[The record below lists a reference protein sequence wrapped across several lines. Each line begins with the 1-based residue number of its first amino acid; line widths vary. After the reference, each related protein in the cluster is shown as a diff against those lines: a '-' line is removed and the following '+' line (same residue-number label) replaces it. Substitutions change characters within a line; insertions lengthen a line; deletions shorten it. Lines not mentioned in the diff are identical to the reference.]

1 MSGSEAHP
9 QTDGGAFKLFSTR
22 PVRASRNIST
32 QGAVP
37 YCNTAATR
45 RRGWP
50 NSQFEAKFQ
59 VMPEL
64 NTRRLTVMKLASI
77 GKASA
82 RIAVG
87 GMALLAVVALA
98 PQVRAED
105 WTKSYS
111 ISGRANVHV
120 ETNDGSV
127 QVYTGDSKQ
136 VEFRVIYEGYEMNRT
151 LHVDSRQNGDEVEVT
166 ARVSGHWG
174 FNWNGH
180 GRRMKIEVRMPKDA
194 DLNVNTGDG
203 SVETQSIS
211 GRLKVHTGDG
221 SVRAQS

>member
-9 QTDGGAFKLFSTR
+9 QTDSGAFKLFSTR
-22 PVRASRNIST
+22 PVRALRNIST

-105 WTKSYS
+105 WSKSYS
-111 ISGRANVHV
+111 ISGRGNVPV
-120 ETNDGSV
+120 ETNVGA
-127 QVYTGDSKQ
+127 
-136 VEFRVIYEGYEMNRT
+136 
-151 LHVDSRQNGDEVEVT
+151 VEVH
-166 ARVSGHWG
+166 RGECQEG
-174 FNWNGH
+174 
-180 GRRMKIEVRMPKDA
+180 E
-194 DLNVNTGDG
+194 G
-203 SVETQSIS
+203 SM
-211 GRLKVHTGDG
+211 D
-221 SVRAQS
+221 